1 MGSETKLCKR
11 LKVSV
16 LGWGKTKGEV
26 EATTRADCGLWDE
39 GLNKDGGSTNLTV
52 YLSL

>member
-1 MGSETKLCKR
+1 MQKAKGEGSR
-11 LKVSV
+11 I
-16 LGWGKTKGEV
+16 GKTKGEV

-39 GLNKDGGSTNLTV
+39 DENKDGGIANLTV

>member
-1 MGSETKLCKR
+1 MQR
-11 LKVSV
+11 LKTRV
-16 LGWGKTKGEV
+16 LGREKTKGEV

-39 GLNKDGGSTNLTV
+39 SENKDGGSANLTV